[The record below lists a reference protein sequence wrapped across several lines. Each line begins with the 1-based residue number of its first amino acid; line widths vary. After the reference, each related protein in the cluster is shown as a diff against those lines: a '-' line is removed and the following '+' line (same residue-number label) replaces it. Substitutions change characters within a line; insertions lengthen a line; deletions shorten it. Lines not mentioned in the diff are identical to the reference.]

1 MAVNDK
7 GTVGETNILIEENV
21 TAIGGGAARASWGA
35 IFAGAICALAI
46 YLVLGMI
53 GLAAGIGVIDPAE
66 EANPV
71 SGVPTG
77 VGIWWLVS
85 AIAAFFVG
93 GLIAGRLAGWPKDI
107 TGAIHGL
114 TVGSITLLFISY
126 LAASAIGSAVTG
138 AAGALSGLMSGPDR
152 RNIMVTVRQPQL
164 RALQNAIGEGSSGT
178 GNVAAENTPRQ
189 PIRRPGSSDAQWDFA
204 LSSYLL
210 YQVANSIRDEA
221 SGIFRELVSKEERQ
235 QATQAVQ
242 ATFSD
247 LIESPGDAGR
257 DMRELFEVLLGNDG
271 VLGAE
276 DRRTARRILIDR
288 LGLEPRRADIILD
301 RWQQRYEEAVDNLQT
316 LVNDAQHQ
324 LSDLAKQGTQAVEET
339 ASEARSAYR
348 SVVSRSQQRET
359 AKAVEQTIDRI
370 IASPS
375 NAGSDLQQLLDRLF
389 GQNGIWTKEDLAE
402 VRTLLKNETGLSE
415 NDIEKLLTRWQ
426 QRYQNA
432 VSEVNEAYQVAQH
445 EVAEAVDTSLDTIA
459 ATAGWATLAL
469 ILALAASTI
478 GGLLGRPV
486 VES

>member
-1 MAVNDK
+1 
-7 GTVGETNILIEENV
+7 
-21 TAIGGGAARASWGA
+21 
-35 IFAGAICALAI
+35 
-46 YLVLGMI
+46 MI

-71 SGVPTG
+71 SGVPTAVG
-77 VGIWWLVS
+77 VWWLVS

-126 LAASAIGSAVTG
+126 LAVSTIGSAVTG
-138 AAGALSGLMSGPDR
+138 AAGALSNLVSGSNR
-152 RNIMVTVRQPQL
+152 QNVMVTVRQPQL
-164 RALQNAIGEGSSGT
+164 QALQDAMGNSGSGNA
-178 GNVAAENTPRQ
+178 AAEGNLRQ
-189 PIRRPGSSDAQWDFA
+189 PIRKPGSSDAQWDFA

-221 SGIFRELVSKEERQ
+221 SGIFRELVSTEERQ
-235 QATQAVQ
+235 QAAQAVQ

-276 DRRTARRILIDR
+276 DRREARRILIDR
-288 LGLEPRRADIILD
+288 LGLEPNRADIILD
-301 RWQQRYEEAVDNLQT
+301 RWEQRYQEAVNNLQT
-316 LVNDAQHQ
+316 LVNNAQQQ
-324 LSDLAKQGTQAVEET
+324 LSDYAQQGAEAVKET
-339 ASEARSAYR
+339 ASEARGAYR
-348 SVVSRSQQRET
+348 GVVSRDQQRKT
-359 AKAVEQTIDRI
+359 AKAVERTIDRI

-375 NAGSDLQQLLDRLF
+375 NAATDLQRLLDRLF
-389 GQNGIWTKEDLAE
+389 GRNGIWGKEDLAE

-415 NDIEKLLTRWQ
+415 NDVEKLLTRWQ

-432 VSEVNEAYQVAQH
+432 VSEVNETY
-445 EVAEAVDTSLDTIA
+445 EVAKREAVEAVDTSLDTIA

-469 ILALAASTI
+469 ILALASSTI
-478 GGLLGRPV
+478 GGLVGRPT